1 VAITRTREETIMQF
15 ARIRSAS
22 GTPVA
27 AAYLD
32 GRLVELPVSDDPS
45 FADLAT
51 LMAAGPPALQRAE
64 AYAQRAFTAGKGA
77 DAARATFLSPTTPA
91 VFLGLGYN
99 YKELAT
105 HEGVPFN
112 KHPELFAKLPGCAV
126 GHEHPVL
133 VPRVIDKIDF
143 EAELGVVIGRTARR
157 VKAADALAYVG
168 GYTACNDLT
177 AKIIPRPQESGSVIV
192 PLKCPDTF
200 GPMGPTLIPARLI
213 PDPQKLTMLCRVNGV
228 EKQRFPTSDM
238 VHTVA
243 EVIEYITARIT
254 LNPGDVITTGTSL
267 GIGIVK
273 KPPEFLKDGD
283 VVEVQIEGYPA
294 LRNRIQ
300 WEKD

>member
-1 VAITRTREETIMQF
+1 MQL
-15 ARIRSAS
+15 ARIR
-22 GTPVA
+22 GTAGRPAA

-32 GRLVELPVSDDPS
+32 GKVVELSPADDPS
-45 FADLAT
+45 FADVAT
-51 LMAAGPPALQRAE
+51 LLAAGPGALERARAAAE
-64 AYAQRAFTAGKGA
+64 RAAQRGLARDAGQVK
-77 DAARATFLSPTTPA
+77 FLSPTTPA

-99 YKELAT
+99 YRALAL
-105 HEGVPFN
+105 HEGVPLN
-112 KHPELFAKLPGCAV
+112 KHPEVFAKLPGCAI
-126 GHEHPVL
+126 GHDEPIL
-133 VPRVIDKIDF
+133 VPRVIDKVDF

-157 VKAADALAYVG
+157 VKARDALAFVG

-177 AKIIPRPQESGSVIV
+177 AKIIPRPPEAGSVIV
-192 PLKCPDTF
+192 PLKCVDTF
-200 GPMGPTLIPARLI
+200 GPLGPTLIPARLV

-228 EKQRFPTSDM
+228 EKQRFETADM

-243 EVIEYITARIT
+243 EAIEYITARIT

-267 GIGIVK
+267 GIGIIK
-273 KPPEFLKDGD
+273 KPPEFLAEGD

>member
-1 VAITRTREETIMQF
+1 MQL
-15 ARIRSAS
+15 ARIRGAS
-22 GTPVA
+22 GRPVA
-27 AAYLD
+27 AVWLD
-32 GRLVELPVSDDPS
+32 GKVVELSASDNPA
-45 FADLAT
+45 FADVASVL
-51 LMAAGPPALQRAE
+51 AAGPSAFEQARGVAERAV
-64 AYAQRAFTAGKGA
+64 AAGK
-77 DAARATFLSPTTPA
+77 ATSAGTVMFLAPTTPA

-99 YKELAT
+99 YRALAT
-105 HEGVPFN
+105 HEGLPFN
-112 KHPELFAKLPGCAV
+112 KHPELFAKLPGCAI
-126 GHEHPVL
+126 GHDEPVM
-133 VPRVIDKIDF
+133 VPTVIDKIDF

-157 VKAADALAYVG
+157 VKAREALDYVG

-177 AKIIPRPQESGSVIV
+177 AKIIPRPPESGSVIV
-192 PLKCPDTF
+192 PLKCADTF
-200 GPMGPTLIPARLI
+200 GPMGPTLIPVRMI

-228 EKQRFPTSDM
+228 EKQRFETSDM

-243 EVIEYITARIT
+243 EVIEYVTARIT

-300 WEKD
+300 WEKA